1 MYWYTI
7 FMIRKWDI
15 DNTQLKTKCLNGVIS
30 RVQEIDDPSEVGII
44 AAQDI
49 VDIVL
54 ENMGPEI
61 YNKALA
67 DATKIFDEK
76 IQDIDYSIGE
86 LKQS

>member
-1 MYWYTI
+1 
-7 FMIRKWDI
+7 MIRKWDTK
-15 DNTQLKTKCLNGVIS
+15 NEQLNAKCLNEVIA
-30 RVQEIDDPSEVGII
+30 RVQEIDDPSGVGII

-61 YNKALA
+61 YNKALS
-67 DATKIFDEK
+67 DAAKIVDDK
-76 IQDIDYSIGE
+76 VQDIEYSIDE

>member
-1 MYWYTI
+1 
-7 FMIRKWDI
+7 MIRKWDI

-30 RVQEIDDPSEVGII
+30 RVQEIDEPSEVGII

-67 DATKIFDEK
+67 DATKILDEK
-76 IQDIDYSIGE
+76 IHDIDYSIGE
-86 LKQS
+86 LKQMSS